1 MKLQN
6 KTTRLRSAQA
16 FTLAEVVIAIA
27 IVSIMFISLYS
38 GISAGF
44 GLINSARQNLRATQV
59 ALEKMETMRMYS
71 WEQINSNSFV
81 PQTFT
86 APFFPT
92 TLTGGQTNSG
102 GLTYY
107 GTTVVTN
114 AALTNSYNLDTRL
127 VIVTVKWTNGQVGF
141 TREMRTMVSQY
152 GMQRYIF

>member
-6 KTTRLRSAQA
+6 KTTRLQSAQA

-27 IVSIMFISLYS
+27 VVSIMFVSLYS

-86 APFFPT
+86 APFFPM
-92 TLTGGQTNSG
+92 TLSGGQTNSG

-107 GTTVVTN
+107 GTTVLTN
-114 AALTNSYNLDTRL
+114 AGLTNSYNLDTRL
-127 VIVTVKWTNGQVGF
+127 VIVTVKWTNGHAGF